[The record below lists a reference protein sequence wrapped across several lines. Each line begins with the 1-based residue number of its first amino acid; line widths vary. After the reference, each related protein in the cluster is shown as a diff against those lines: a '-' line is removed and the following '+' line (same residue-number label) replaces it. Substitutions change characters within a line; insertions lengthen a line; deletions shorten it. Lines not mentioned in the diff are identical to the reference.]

1 MNEHRN
7 PRASVSKQPTPD
19 NRRTAPT
26 GPVPAPAPEVPEVPE
41 DDVLYALVCVLRDE
55 LRRADSYVTSAE
67 KELMESWG
75 GEGDD
80 DEDGDDSVQR
90 RRCRVEDLVEA
101 GKLAVREAQYT
112 SDQIFARLDSHQ
124 GDA

>member
-1 MNEHRN
+1 
-7 PRASVSKQPTPD
+7 
-19 NRRTAPT
+19 
-26 GPVPAPAPEVPEVPE
+26 VPEVPE

-75 GEGDD
+75 D
-80 DEDGDDSVQR
+80 DGDDGDDGEAGDDGVQR

-112 SDQIFARLDSHQ
+112 SDQIFARLDSYQ